1 MITNIETERKV
12 IDHLVDLWNSE
23 VRPNVMTNACVL
35 SARIA
40 SEVFTHFNIEHTVRP
55 MAVMAMNDKMLAHQQ
70 NGDTYTAWDADA
82 WSVGV
87 GFGQSMVATN
97 KDSRQSNGFDGHLIV
112 TTDNFYVDLTA
123 YQFDRLE
130 HGINT
135 QGPLVVPIS
144 DVVYPFT
151 FSSDA
156 LTYWLYISLEEGHL
170 VMTSNKNYTYENSPD
185 WRIHYQRQVGDII
198 KEIHNRI
205 S

>member
-1 MITNIETERKV
+1 M
-12 IDHLVDLWNSE
+12 
-23 VRPNVMTNACVL
+23 
-35 SARIA
+35 
-40 SEVFTHFNIEHTVRP
+40 
-55 MAVMAMNDKMLAHQQ
+55 
-70 NGDTYTAWDADA
+70 AWDADA

-87 GFGQSMVATN
+87 GFGQAMVATN

-198 KEIHNRI
+198 REIHNRI